1 MFLFIFCH
9 FHWFLLVATECL
21 EEVVLDITIEVAGV
35 VTMVVILV
43 DMVDAVRATIIVA
56 TTTGM
61 LFSLNDII
69 CSVFKLFLCLSFSL
83 LNE

>member
-1 MFLFIFCH
+1 MVFFIFCH

-21 EEVVLDITIEVAGV
+21 EVVLDITIEVAGV
-35 VTMVVILV
+35 VTMVVILL

-56 TTTGM
+56 ITTGM

-69 CSVFKLFLCLSFSL
+69 CSVFKLFLCLYFSL
-83 LNE
+83 RNE